1 MRSILILIT
10 NIILKKEREIHMK
23 HMKKIWAL
31 LFAVIMML
39 AIGTTAMAYTVIINQ
54 NSADKGTH
62 TYGAYQIFKGTL
74 SSDGVLSNIEWGS
87 GITEA
92 GKTALGDAAAY
103 AEAITNDTAAK
114 TKAAELAQYLAN
126 PEKTGSD
133 KIEGLE
139 GGYYLIQ
146 DTVDPTGSLP
156 SSKTKFILK
165 VVKDTSVT
173 VKSSVPS
180 VEKKVQDINDSD
192 AAPTLSG
199 LQDSA
204 DYDIGDSIPYTIT
217 ATIGDGIGYYD
228 SYSLQFV
235 DTMSKGLTLDE
246 GSWDIKVGTKSIKS
260 SFALTSAAG
269 ANGGTIWTWAAQNIK
284 DEVSANSKVVLT
296 YNATLNKDAVVGSA
310 GNPNTVV
317 LKYDNNPN
325 ASGNGTP
332 GGTTPPDTNIVFT
345 YKVVFNKVDA
355 DQKALTGADFKLEK
369 KVNGAWTDVTTL
381 GSGENKP
388 TKAKDSLTS
397 GGATAANAKFT
408 FSGLDDGE
416 YKLTETTT
424 PSGYNTIDPIVFTIT
439 AEHDILSDSP
449 VLKSLNGTDGSEFT
463 MTSSEGTLTA
473 NVVNKKGSTLPET
486 GGIGTTIFYV
496 LGSILVLGA
505 VILLVTRRRM
515 SR

>member
-1 MRSILILIT
+1 MT
-10 NIILKKEREIHMK
+10 
-23 HMKKIWAL
+23 
-31 LFAVIMML
+31 
-39 AIGTTAMAYTVIINQ
+39 
-54 NSADKGTH
+54 
-62 TYGAYQIFKGTL
+62 
-74 SSDGVLSNIEWGS
+74 
-87 GITEA
+87 
-92 GKTALGDAAAY
+92 
-103 AEAITNDTAAK
+103 
-114 TKAAELAQYLAN
+114 
-126 PEKTGSD
+126 
-133 KIEGLE
+133 
-139 GGYYLIQ
+139 
-146 DTVDPTGSLP
+146 
-156 SSKTKFILK
+156 
-165 VVKDTSVT
+165 
-173 VKSSVPS
+173 
-180 VEKKVQDINDSD
+180 
-192 AAPTLSG
+192 
-199 LQDSA
+199 
-204 DYDIGDSIPYTIT
+204 
-217 ATIGDGIGYYD
+217 
-228 SYSLQFV
+228 
-235 DTMSKGLTLDE
+235 
-246 GSWDIKVGTKSIKS
+246 
-260 SFALTSAAG
+260 
-269 ANGGTIWTWAAQNIK
+269 
-284 DEVSANSKVVLT
+284 
-296 YNATLNKDAVVGSA
+296 
-310 GNPNTVV
+310 
-317 LKYDNNPN
+317 
-325 ASGNGTP
+325 

>member
-1 MRSILILIT
+1 
-10 NIILKKEREIHMK
+10 MK

-325 ASGNGTP
+325 DGGN
-332 GGTTPPDTNIVFT
+332 N
-345 YKVVFNKVDA
+345 
-355 DQKALTGADFKLEK
+355 
-369 KVNGAWTDVTTL
+369 
-381 GSGENKP
+381 
-388 TKAKDSLTS
+388 
-397 GGATAANAKFT
+397 
-408 FSGLDDGE
+408 
-416 YKLTETTT
+416 
-424 PSGYNTIDPIVFTIT
+424 
-439 AEHDILSDSP
+439 
-449 VLKSLNGTDGSEFT
+449 
-463 MTSSEGTLTA
+463 SS
-473 NVVNKKGSTLPET
+473 
-486 GGIGTTIFYV
+486 
-496 LGSILVLGA
+496 
-505 VILLVTRRRM
+505 
-515 SR
+515 